1 MGPRN
6 EPTTESEASLRE
18 RLAMLSKAS
27 LLINESLD
35 FDTVLQ
41 GALDSA
47 RSLTGAR
54 YGVMTLMEDGG
65 RVGDFLS
72 SGMTAEEAEQLWQTP
87 ERWEIFERLG
97 GVSEPLRIPDLVG
110 YVRSLGFAEFSLPLP
125 AEPASPFL
133 ASQVFH
139 GSERVGNIFLTGRE
153 DGREFSAED
162 EQTLV
167 MFAAQAA
174 LVITNAR
181 THREERRARADLET
195 LIDTSPV
202 GVVIFDALTGSP
214 KSFNREARR
223 IADMLRYPDQS
234 PEMLL
239 DVITCIRADGREV
252 SLREFPLAELLS
264 VGETLRAEEIVMRVP
279 DGRSVTALLNAT
291 PIRSDEGAVESVVV
305 TLQDMADVEELER
318 LRAEFLAMVSHELR
332 APLAAV
338 KGSVTT
344 LLESAGE
351 LDPAVGR
358 QFFRLIDE
366 QVDHMHGLVSD
377 LLDVARIET
386 GTLAVGPEPTEVT
399 LLLERARS
407 AFTNVGGRNNLA
419 TGLEPDLPPVMADRR
434 RIVQVLGNLLVNAA
448 RHSAESSV
456 IRVNAVRDGVH
467 VAFSVADVG
476 RGIPAESLPYLFR
489 KFSRA
494 QSEEQGGDTGLGLAI
509 CKGIVEAHGG
519 RIWAESDGPGLGARF
534 TFTLPAVADTGGA
547 TSSGPSSFST
557 RSTPRGRGETGE
569 PMRVLAVDDD
579 PNDLLYIR
587 DTLIAAGY
595 APVVTGDPEETLR
608 LVQEEMPQL
617 VLLDLMLPGAD
628 GIELMKEI
636 LDAADVPVI
645 FLSAYGREE
654 LIATALDTGAVDYV
668 VKPFSPTELTARIA
682 AALRRRE
689 VPEPPTPYVVG
700 DLAIDHAQRSVTLA
714 GEPVDLLPLEYKLLA
729 ELSAGAGRTLTYE
742 HILDRVWGERGGDDL
757 RPMRTIVRRLRIKLG
772 DDAANPAYIFTER
785 HVGYRMPKGETA
797 GEE

>member
-1 MGPRN
+1 MERRD
-6 EPTTESEASLRE
+6 ETTTERDAALRE
-18 RLAMLSKAS
+18 RLARLSQAS
-27 LLINESLD
+27 LRINESLD

-47 RSLTGAR
+47 RALTGAR
-54 YGVMTLMEDGG
+54 YGVMALLEGAG

-87 ERWEIFERLG
+87 EGQAIFERLG
-97 GVSEPLRIPDLVG
+97 SVSEPLRIPDLVG

-133 ASQVFH
+133 AAQVFH
-139 GSERVGNIFLTGRE
+139 GSERVGNIFLAGRE

-174 LVITNAR
+174 LVIANAR

-202 GVVIFDALTGSP
+202 GVVIFDALTGAP

-223 IADMLRYPDQS
+223 IADSLRNPDQT

-239 DVITCIRADGREV
+239 DVITCVRADGREF

-264 VGETLRAEEIVMRVP
+264 VGETLRSEEIVMRVP

-305 TLQDMADVEELER
+305 TLQDMADLEETER

-358 QFFRLIDE
+358 QFHRLIEE
-366 QVDHMHGLVSD
+366 QADHMNALVSD

-399 LLLERARS
+399 LLLDRARS
-407 AFTNVGGRNNLA
+407 AFTSAGGRNSLSID
-419 TGLEPDLPPVMADRR
+419 LEPDLPPAMADRR
-434 RIVQVLGNLLVNAA
+434 RIVQVLGNLLANAA
-448 RHSAESSV
+448 RHSLESSV
-456 IRVNAVRDGVH
+456 IRVNAVREGLH
-467 VAFSVADVG
+467 VALSVADAG
-476 RGIPAESLPYLFR
+476 RGIPAESLPHLFH
-489 KFSRA
+489 KFSRG
-494 QSEEQGGDTGLGLAI
+494 QSEDQGGDMGLGLAI

-519 RIWAESDGPGLGARF
+519 RIWAESDGPGLGTRF
-534 TFTLPAVADTGGA
+534 IFTLPAAETGGGA
-547 TSSGPSSFST
+547 TGQSQA
-557 RSTPRGRGETGE
+557 RSLRRERGETSE
-569 PMRVLAVDDD
+569 RVRVLAVDDD
-579 PNDLLYIR
+579 PRDLRYVQ
-587 DTLIAAGY
+587 DALIAAGY

-608 LVQEEMPQL
+608 LVVEEKPQL
-617 VLLDLMLPGAD
+617 VLLDLMFPGRD

-636 LDAADVPVI
+636 LSAADVPVI
-645 FLSAYGREE
+645 FLSAYGRDE

-682 AALRRRE
+682 AALRQRE
-689 VPEPPTPYVVG
+689 VPEPSEPYVVG

-714 GEPVDLLPLEYKLLA
+714 GEPVDLLPLEYRLLA

-742 HILDRVWGERGGDDL
+742 HLLDRVWGERRGDDL

-772 DDAANPAYIFTER
+772 DDSANPTYIFTER

>member
-1 MGPRN
+1 MDRRN
-6 EPTTESEASLRE
+6 EPTTEREAALRE
-18 RLAMLSKAS
+18 RLARLSQAS
-27 LLINESLD
+27 LRINESLN

-47 RSLTGAR
+47 CALTGAR
-54 YGVMTLMEDGG
+54 YGVMTLMDDGG

-97 GVSEPLRIPDLVG
+97 SVSEPLRIPDLVG
-110 YVRSLGFAEFSLPLP
+110 YVRSLGFAGFSLPLP
-125 AEPASPFL
+125 AEPALPFL
-133 ASQVFH
+133 SSQMFH
-139 GSERVGNIFLTGRE
+139 GSERVGNFFLTGRE
-153 DGREFSAED
+153 DGREFSPED

-167 MFAAQAA
+167 MFASQAA
-174 LVITNAR
+174 LVIVNAR

-202 GVVIFDALTGSP
+202 GVVVFDALTGAP

-223 IADMLRYPDQS
+223 IADMLRDPDQT

-239 DVITCIRADGREV
+239 HVITCVRADGREF

-291 PIRSDEGAVESVVV
+291 PVRSDKGAVESVVV
-305 TLQDMADVEELER
+305 TLQDMADVEETER
-318 LRAEFLAMVSHELR
+318 LRAEFLAMISHELR

-338 KGSVTT
+338 KGSNAT

-358 QFFRLIDE
+358 QFHRLIEE

-399 LLLERARS
+399 LLVERARS
-407 AFTNVGGRNNLA
+407 AFTSAGGRNNLVVDV
-419 TGLEPDLPPVMADRR
+419 EPDLPPVLADRR
-434 RIVQVLGNLLVNAA
+434 RIVQVLGNLLANAA
-448 RHSAESSV
+448 RHSTESSV

-467 VAFSVADVG
+467 VALSVADGG
-476 RGIPAESLPYLFR
+476 RGIPAEDLSRLFR
-489 KFSRA
+489 KFSRVH
-494 QSEEQGGDTGLGLAI
+494 SEEQGGDTGLGLAV

-534 TFTLPAVADTGGA
+534 TFTLAAVADRGSA

-557 RSTPRGRGETGE
+557 RSAARARRDGE
-569 PMRVLAVDDD
+569 PVRVLAVDDD
-579 PNDLLYIR
+579 PNDLRYLR
-587 DTLIAAGY
+587 DSLIEAGY

-608 LVQEEMPQL
+608 LVAEERPHL

-636 LDAADVPVI
+636 LDVADVPII
-645 FLSAYGREE
+645 FLSAYGRDE

-668 VKPFSPTELTARIA
+668 VKPFSPTELSARIA

-689 VPEPPTPYVVG
+689 APEPSTPYVVG

-714 GEPVDLLPLEYKLLA
+714 GEPVDLLPLEYRLLA

-742 HILDRVWGERGGDDL
+742 HLLDRVWRERGGDDL

>member
-202 GVVIFDALTGSP
+202 GVVIFDALTGAP

-467 VAFSVADVG
+467 VAFSVADEG

-557 RSTPRGRGETGE
+557 RSTRRGRGEPGE

-595 APVVTGDPEETLR
+595 APVVTGDPEETLH

-645 FLSAYGREE
+645 FLSAYGRDE
-654 LIATALDTGAVDYV
+654 LIATAFGMGAADYV
-668 VKPFSPTELTARIA
+668 VKPFSPTELSARIA

-689 VPEPPTPYVVG
+689 APEPSEPYVVG
-700 DLAIDHAQRSVTLA
+700 DLTIDYAQRRVTLA
-714 GEPVDLLPLEYKLLA
+714 GEPVDLLPLEYRLLA
-729 ELSAGAGRTLTYE
+729 ELSFSAGRTLTYE
-742 HILDRVWGERGGDDL
+742 HLLDRVWRERSGDDL
-757 RPMRTIVRRLRIKLG
+757 RPMRTIIRRLRIKLG